1 MREKTFSLDNGEGM
15 PVYCGLSIHLTGAG
29 VCVGRKKGG
38 GRRLLS
44 DNLFDHEN
52 YREGRMKKNQ

>member
-1 MREKTFSLDNGEGM
+1 MQGSDMREKTFSLDNGEGM

-38 GRRLLS
+38 GRRLL
-44 DNLFDHEN
+44 
-52 YREGRMKKNQ
+52 